1 MKKRISTH
9 AISFSTSFLQPVL
22 DVTMTRLS
30 DTRVFL
36 LRDTNTLFA
45 VMVGFNY
52 KQQFFFTVHVHNG
65 LVRRKAIL
73 FLLLL
78 QDVHRCEASLVLATS
93 EAILS
98 SWISICRRHR
108 QLATNTEGEH
118 CPLFYQKKN
127 LFSLCFDT
135 MLYGISCVCA
145 RAAHIDLV
153 LVPCIGTSIDLEFSL
168 RRCLQSKTA
177 HWQASEVLQK
187 I

>member
-52 KQQFFFTVHVHNG
+52 KRQFFLTVHVHNG

-73 FLLLL
+73 FFITTT
-78 QDVHRCEASLVLATS
+78 RCSSMRSELGPSDIRSNPVIMDFNLS
-93 EAILS
+93 EAPPARNKHRRRTLS
-98 SWISICRRHR
+98 T
-108 QLATNTEGEH
+108 LL
-118 CPLFYQKKN
+118 PKKESF
-127 LFSLCFDT
+127 LSLFDT
-135 MLYGISCVCA
+135 MLYGITCVCA